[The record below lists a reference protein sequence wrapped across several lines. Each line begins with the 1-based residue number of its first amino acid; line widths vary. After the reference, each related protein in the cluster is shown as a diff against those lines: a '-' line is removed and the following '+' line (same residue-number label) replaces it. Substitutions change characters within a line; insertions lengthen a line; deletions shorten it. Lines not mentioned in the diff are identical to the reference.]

1 MTFVNVLLDF
11 SQKTTE
17 DQYLILTMD
26 LSPLSISVVNI
37 LPIAEKH
44 FFEKRPLI
52 DFLVSLNE

>member
-1 MTFVNVLLDF
+1 MTFVDVLLDF

-37 LPIAEKH
+37 LLIAEKH

-52 DFLVSLNE
+52 DFSQFE